1 MICME
6 VVQISKKQVRIPLVF
21 NLANEEHKRV
31 YDHIKDK
38 ANKTA
43 YIRDAIENY
52 ENPEDLKVYIER
64 RICQSEDYV
73 LNDLKNEL
81 GNQRKE
87 ILKEIKVLL
96 DSKSDAK
103 ENQTSKSSFGYDEEV
118 LRSMF

>member
-1 MICME
+1 MAIKG

-73 LNDLKNEL
+73 LKDLKNEL
-81 GNQRKE
+81 ADLRK
-87 ILKEIKVLL
+87 IVDEIKGLL
-96 DSKSDAK
+96 DRYQEVK
-103 ENQTSKSSFGYDEEV
+103 ENQPSKSSFGYDEEV